1 MEANAPVKKR
11 IFSGIQPSGELTL
24 GSYMG
29 AIKNW
34 VSLQDEYD
42 CLYCIVDMHAI
53 TVRQNPADLR
63 RRSVNQLAQYIACG
77 LDPAK
82 NIMFI
87 QSHVPQHAELSW
99 VLGCYTQFGELSR
112 MTQFKD
118 KAAKHAD
125 NITAGLFTYPVLMA
139 ADILVY
145 QADLV
150 PVGQDQKQHVEL
162 CRDIAQR
169 FNGVYGDTFT
179 LPEPFI
185 PKMGA
190 RVMSLGDP
198 TSKMS
203 KSDPD
208 GCVYMMDKPE
218 DIMRKFK
225 RAVTDCDACVKFDKE
240 NKPGISNLLSIYCAA
255 TGKTVAEAE
264 AAFAGQGYGI
274 FKPAVAE
281 SGCDPK
287 PAEPTVITVLGGTR
301 LNVLPSAQSSV
312 AKFKPGQQMTIL
324 LTADGQVAGADDSGA
339 RGNAIGIVTDGKVQM
354 LCGMTLIELVCKSE
368 TLTNGVVRISASGKD
383 RIYLSEASGGSV
395 SGDLIVSERTIG
407 SKKLADN
414 AMVFENGKLVALSS
428 FTNDRVARE
437 QISYARTN
445 ASGEIDLVVI
455 NRSTGE
461 RYGRV
466 FWDVTSYPDP
476 DTHET
481 TYTELLGVDEGGTKT
496 KTFAMKYNVKTGDYV
511 AFKINQGGTGFSQ
524 MIKLTELSK
533 VSFSSWIGDN
543 AVTFGSRTYEVPS
556 DVLCFNKDNG
566 EWITLAQAKTYADA
580 ANLYVK
586 DGVVRVIEVRS

>member
-169 FNGVYGDTFT
+169 FNGVYSDTFT

-190 RVMSLGDP
+190 RVMSLQDP
-198 TSKMS
+198 TRKMS
-203 KSDPD
+203 KSDPNPK
-208 GCVYMMDKPE
+208 GTVYLTDEPGV
-218 DIMRKFK
+218 IMKKF
-225 RAVTDCDACVKFDKE
+225 RSAVTDSEMSVHYGEGKD
-240 NKPGISNLLSIYCAA
+240 GINNLMTIYAA
-255 TGKTVAEAE
+255 VTGKTMETIE
-264 AAFAGQGYGI
+264 QEFAGKGYGD
-274 FKPAVAE
+274 FKTAVGEAVIAE
-281 SGCDPK
+281 L
-287 PAEPTVITVLGGTR
+287 EPV
-301 LNVLPSAQSSV
+301 
-312 AKFKPGQQMTIL
+312 QQRFNQFMQDKSYLQACWTK
-324 LTADGQVAGADDSGA
+324 GADLAQRVSQ
-339 RGNAIGIVTDGKVQM
+339 R
-354 LCGMTLIELVCKSE
+354 TLDK
-368 TLTNGVVRISASGKD
+368 
-383 RIYLSEASGGSV
+383 
-395 SGDLIVSERTIG
+395 
-407 SKKLADN
+407 
-414 AMVFENGKLVALSS
+414 
-428 FTNDRVARE
+428 
-437 QISYARTN
+437 
-445 ASGEIDLVVI
+445 
-455 NRSTGE
+455 
-461 RYGRV
+461 
-466 FWDVTSYPDP
+466 
-476 DTHET
+476 
-481 TYTELLGVDEGGTKT
+481 
-496 KTFAMKYNVKTGDYV
+496 AMK
-511 AFKINQGGTGFSQ
+511 KIGFLL
-524 MIKLTELSK
+524 K
-533 VSFSSWIGDN
+533 
-543 AVTFGSRTYEVPS
+543 
-556 DVLCFNKDNG
+556 
-566 EWITLAQAKTYADA
+566 
-580 ANLYVK
+580 
-586 DGVVRVIEVRS
+586 